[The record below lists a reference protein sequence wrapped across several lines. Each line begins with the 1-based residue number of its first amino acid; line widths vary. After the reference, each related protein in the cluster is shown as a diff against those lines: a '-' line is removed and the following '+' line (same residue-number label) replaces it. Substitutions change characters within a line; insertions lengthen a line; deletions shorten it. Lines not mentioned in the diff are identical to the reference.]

1 MKQKLKKGIIT
12 GTILL
17 SVASLGILGGS
28 TYSKYFTKIDGEGSA
43 TVARWSFKANN
54 ERETIANVKL
64 SNTYN
69 QNKLLENTIAPGTS
83 GSFDIVLDATGSD
96 VAIDY
101 AIKFDNC
108 KDKPT
113 NLKFSYEETT
123 SSTLEG
129 LEDVLKGRIS
139 LNDPRTKILTINWD
153 WEYETG
159 NDENTKAANDE
170 IDTNDS
176 GKTFTFDVIITG
188 TQVNPEELDS

>member
-1 MKQKLKKGIIT
+1 MNPKLKKGIIT

-17 SVASLGILGGS
+17 SVASIGILGGS
-28 TYSKYFTKIDGEGSA
+28 TYSKYFTKIDGEGNA
-43 TVARWSFKANN
+43 TIARWSFKANN
-54 ERETIANVKL
+54 ERKTIANIKL

-69 QNKLLENTIAPGTS
+69 QNKLLQNTIAPGTS

-113 NLKFSYEETT
+113 NLKFSYEDTI

-129 LEDVLKGRIS
+129 LEEVLKGRIS
-139 LNDPRTKILTINWD
+139 LNDSRTKTLTINWD
-153 WEYETG
+153 WQYETG
-159 NDENTKAANDE
+159 NDEDTKAKNDE

-176 GKTFTFDVIITG
+176 GKTFTFDVTITG
-188 TQVNPEELDS
+188 TQVNPDEVEE